1 MRFAAQGERDDDAPR
16 NGVVIGLTALIGG
29 AWLWRSR
36 VTAPAPI
43 VAEAPRPGYRALA
56 FTLPALDGGTV
67 SLTQFRGRAVILN
80 FWATWCPPCRAE
92 MPALQRVYARYAD
105 RGLVVLGLNAT
116 ASDDPA
122 AVRAFQQRYGLTF
135 PILLDESGTVNRT
148 YGVAALPTT
157 FFIGPDGQIREIVVG
172 GPIREAALEAR
183 IRTLLPAGG
192 P

>member
-1 MRFAAQGERDDDAPR
+1 MRIPW
-16 NGVVIGLTALIGG
+16 GVVIGLTALIGG

-36 VTAPAPI
+36 LTAPAPI
-43 VAEAPRPGYRALA
+43 VAEAPRPGYRAPA
-56 FTLPALDGGTV
+56 FTLPTIDGGV
-67 SLTQFRGRAVILN
+67 ASLTQFRGRAVILN

-122 AVRAFQQRYGLTF
+122 AVRAFQQHYGLTF
-135 PILLDESGTVNRT
+135 PILLDESGKVNRI
-148 YGVAALPTT
+148 YGVSALPTT
-157 FFIGPDGQIREIVVG
+157 FFIGPDGRIREIVVG
-172 GPIREAALEAR
+172 GPISEAVLEAR